1 MRAIVH
7 PSKLSGSQIAPAS
20 KSSMQRACAAALLHI
35 GKTIIHNPGHS
46 NDDISALE
54 VIQKLGAV
62 VEIENASNENGN
74 ENENGNAGSIVVNS
88 NGIKPMGPAMNCGE
102 SGLGIRM
109 FTPIAAL
116 SDQLI
121 NIEGRGSLVKRP
133 MHFFDEI
140 LPLVGV
146 KVQSQKGFLPIQIQ
160 GPLVPANITIDGSLS
175 SQFLTG
181 MLMAYAA
188 SEKHNVEIKVIDLK
202 SKPYI
207 DLTLSVLNAFGWKV
221 EHTNYESF
229 RFLAHAPLKPLIEY
243 TVEGDWSGAAFLLVA
258 GAIAGPIKVKGLQL
272 NSTQADKKI
281 MEALQTAKANM
292 KLEEDGILIGPAEN
306 ITSNNATNN
315 SNINSDNNSSYSNSL
330 IAFEFDATDCPDL
343 FPPLVALAIVCNG
356 ITKIKGVSRLAH
368 KESDRGLTLQTEF
381 AKMGIQID
389 LLGDEMLIHG
399 GAVIQ
404 SATVFSQHDHRIAM
418 ACGVAALVANGPIEI
433 TEAESINKSYTDFFT
448 HLQELGAKVDIQ

>member
-1 MRAIVH
+1 MVAIVH

-20 KSSMQRACAAALLHI
+20 KSSMQRACAAALIHI

-46 NDDISALE
+46 NDDLAALD
-54 VIQKLGAV
+54 VIQKLGATV
-62 VEIENASNENGN
+62 LTQKPTSEKLDPSPIE
-74 ENENGNAGSIVVNS
+74 VNS
-88 NGIKPMGPAMNCGE
+88 NGVKPIGPSMNCGE

-116 SDQLI
+116 SYELI
-121 NIEGRGSLVKRP
+121 SIEGKGSLVKRP

-188 SEKHNVEIKVIDLK
+188 TEKQDVEIKVIDLK

-207 DLTLSVLNAFGWKV
+207 DLTLAVLNAFGWKV

-229 RFLAHAPLKPLIEY
+229 RFLAHAPLKPVIEY

-272 NSTQADKKI
+272 ESTQADKKI
-281 MEALQTAKANM
+281 MEALISAKANM
-292 KLEEDGILIGPAEN
+292 KQEEDGILIGPLTN
-306 ITSNNATNN
+306 VSNNNFNNANNN
-315 SNINSDNNSSYSNSL
+315 SNNL

-343 FPPLVALAIVCNG
+343 FPPLVALASVCNG
-356 ITKIKGVSRLAH
+356 VTKIKGVSRLAH

-399 GAVIQ
+399 GSLIQ

-433 TEAESINKSYTDFFT
+433 TEAEAINKSYTDFFT

>member
-1 MRAIVH
+1 MVAIVH
-7 PSKLSGSQIAPAS
+7 PSKLTGSQIAPAS
-20 KSSMQRACAAALLHI
+20 KSSMQRACAAALIHI

-46 NDDISALE
+46 NDDLAALD
-54 VIQKLGAV
+54 VIQKLGAI
-62 VEIENASNENGN
+62 VEIEKPRNEKGN
-74 ENENGNAGSIVVNS
+74 TGSIVVNS
-88 NGIKPMGPAMNCGE
+88 NGVKPIGPSMNCGE

-116 SDQLI
+116 SSDLI
-121 NIEGRGSLVKRP
+121 SIEGKGSLVKRP

-146 KVQSQKGFLPIQIQ
+146 KVQSQKGFLPIEIQ

-188 SEKHNVEIKVIDLK
+188 SEKQDIEIKVLDLK

-207 DLTLSVLNAFGWKV
+207 DLTLAVLNAFGWKV

-229 RFLAHAPLKPLIEY
+229 RFLAHAPLKPVIEY

-281 MEALQTAKANM
+281 MDALISAKANM
-292 KLEEDGILIGPAEN
+292 IQEEDGILIGPSSDN
-306 ITSNNATNN
+306 SNN
-315 SNINSDNNSSYSNSL
+315 SNGYSNGL
-330 IAFEFDATDCPDL
+330 LAFEFDATDCPDL
-343 FPPLVALAIVCNG
+343 FPPLVALASVCNG

-381 AKMGIQID
+381 AKMGVQID

-399 GAVIQ
+399 GALIQ
-404 SATVFSQHDHRIAM
+404 SATVFSQQDHRIAM

-433 TEAESINKSYTDFFT
+433 TESEAINKSYTDFFT

>member
-1 MRAIVH
+1 MVAIVH

-20 KSSMQRACAAALLHI
+20 KSSMQRACAAALIHI

-46 NDDISALE
+46 NDDLAALD
-54 VIQKLGAV
+54 VIQKLGATV
-62 VEIENASNENGN
+62 VIGKTASGKIHPSPIE
-74 ENENGNAGSIVVNS
+74 VNS
-88 NGIKPMGPAMNCGE
+88 NGVKPIGPSMNCGE

-116 SDQLI
+116 SNELI
-121 NIEGRGSLVKRP
+121 GIEGKGSLVKRP

-146 KVQSQKGFLPIQIQ
+146 KVQSHKGFLPIQIQ
-160 GPLVPANITIDGSLS
+160 GPLVPATITIDGSLS

-188 SEKHNVEIKVIDLK
+188 ADVQYVEIKVLDLK

-207 DLTLSVLNAFGWKV
+207 DLTLAVLNAFGWKV

-229 RFLAHAPLKPLIEY
+229 RFLAHAPLQPVIEY

-281 MEALQTAKANM
+281 MEALHSAKANM
-292 KLEEDGILIGPAEN
+292 IQEVDGILIGPSADN
-306 ITSNNATNN
+306 SNN
-315 SNINSDNNSSYSNSL
+315 L
-330 IAFEFDATDCPDL
+330 IAFEFNATDCPDL
-343 FPPLVALAIVCNG
+343 FPPLVALASVCNG
-356 ITKIKGVSRLAH
+356 VTKIKGVSRLAH

-381 AKMGIQID
+381 AKMGVQIK
-389 LLGDEMLIHG
+389 LVGDEMLIHG
-399 GAVIQ
+399 GSLIQ

-433 TEAESINKSYTDFFT
+433 TAAEAINKSYTDFFT

>member
-7 PSKLSGSQIAPAS
+7 PSKLTGSQIAPAS
-20 KSSMQRACAAALLHI
+20 KSSMQRACAAALIHI

-46 NDDISALE
+46 NDDLAALD
-54 VIQKLGAV
+54 VIQKLGAL
-62 VEIENASNENGN
+62 VEIDNAPDEK
-74 ENENGNAGSIVVNS
+74 GNAGSIKVNS
-88 NGIKPMGPAMNCGE
+88 NGVKPIGPSMNCGE

-116 SDQLI
+116 SSELI
-121 NIEGRGSLVKRP
+121 NIEGKGSLVKRP

-146 KVQSQKGFLPIQIQ
+146 KVKSQKGFLPIQIQ

-188 SEKHNVEIKVIDLK
+188 AEKQDVEIKVLDLK

-207 DLTLSVLNAFGWKV
+207 DLTLAVLNAFGWKV

-229 RFLAHAPLKPLIEY
+229 RFLAHAPLKPVIEY

-258 GAIAGPIKVKGLQL
+258 GTIAGPIKVKGLQL

-281 MEALQTAKANM
+281 IQALISAKATM
-292 KLEEDGILIGPAEN
+292 KQEEDGILIGPSADVS
-306 ITSNNATNN
+306 SNNSYDKANKN
-315 SNINSDNNSSYSNSL
+315 SYYSNGL

-343 FPPLVALAIVCNG
+343 FPPLVALASVCNG
-356 ITKIKGVSRLAH
+356 ITKIKGVSRLVH

-381 AKMGIQID
+381 AKMGVQID
-389 LLGDEMLIHG
+389 LVGDEMLIHG
-399 GAVIQ
+399 GALIQ
-404 SATVFSQHDHRIAM
+404 STTVFSQHDHRIAM

-433 TEAESINKSYTDFFT
+433 TEAEAINKSYTDFFI

>member
-20 KSSMQRACAAALLHI
+20 KSSMQRACAAALIHI

-46 NDDISALE
+46 NDDLAALD
-54 VIQKLGAV
+54 VIQKLGAI
-62 VEIENASNENGN
+62 VETEKLVNEKA
-74 ENENGNAGSIVVNS
+74 NAGSIVVNS
-88 NGIKPMGPAMNCGE
+88 NGVKPIGPSMNCGE

-116 SDQLI
+116 SSELI
-121 NIEGRGSLVKRP
+121 NIEGKGSLVKRP

-188 SEKHNVEIKVIDLK
+188 TEKQDVEIKVLDLK

-207 DLTLSVLNAFGWKV
+207 DLTLAVLNAFGWKV

-229 RFLAHAPLKPLIEY
+229 RFLAHAPLKPVIEY

-281 MEALQTAKANM
+281 MEALLSAKANM
-292 KLEEDGILIGPAEN
+292 KQEEDGILIGPSTN
-306 ITSNNATNN
+306 VSTNN
-315 SNINSDNNSSYSNSL
+315 SNKNSNHSNGL

-343 FPPLVALAIVCNG
+343 FPPLVALASVCNG

-381 AKMGIQID
+381 AKMGVQID
-389 LLGDEMLIHG
+389 LVGDQMLIHG
-399 GAVIQ
+399 GALIQ

-433 TEAESINKSYTDFFT
+433 TEAEAINKSYTDFFT

>member
-20 KSSMQRACAAALLHI
+20 KSSMQRACAAALIHI

-46 NDDISALE
+46 NDDLAALD
-54 VIQKLGAV
+54 VIQKLGAL
-62 VEIENASNENGN
+62 VEIDSASNQK
-74 ENENGNAGSIVVNS
+74 GSVGSVIVNS
-88 NGIKPMGPAMNCGE
+88 NGVKPIGPSMNCGE

-116 SDQLI
+116 SNELI
-121 NIEGRGSLVKRP
+121 NIEGKGSLVKRP

-146 KVQSQKGFLPIQIQ
+146 KVKSQKGFLPIAIQ

-188 SEKHNVEIKVIDLK
+188 AEKQDVEIKVLDLK

-207 DLTLSVLNAFGWKV
+207 DLTLAVLNAFGWKV

-229 RFLAHAPLKPLIEY
+229 RFLAHTPLEPVIEY

-281 MEALQTAKANM
+281 MEALLSAKANM
-292 KLEEDGILIGPAEN
+292 KQEEDGILIGPSTN
-306 ITSNNATNN
+306 VPTNNFINANNN
-315 SNINSDNNSSYSNSL
+315 SNNL

-343 FPPLVALAIVCNG
+343 FPPLVALASVCAG
-356 ITKIKGVSRLAH
+356 VTKIKGVSRLAH

-381 AKMGIQID
+381 AKMGVQIQ
-389 LLGDEMLIHG
+389 LQGDEMHIHG
-399 GAVIQ
+399 GALIQ
-404 SATVFSQHDHRIAM
+404 STTVFSQHDHRIAM

-433 TEAESINKSYTDFFT
+433 TEAEAINKSYTDFFI
-448 HLQELGAKVDIQ
+448 HLQALGAKVDIQ

>member
-1 MRAIVH
+1 MVAIVH

-20 KSSMQRACAAALLHI
+20 KSSMQRACAAALIHI

-46 NDDISALE
+46 NDDLAALD
-54 VIQKLGAV
+54 VIQKLGAI
-62 VEIENASNENGN
+62 VETERLVNEKGN
-74 ENENGNAGSIVVNS
+74 MGSIVVNS
-88 NGIKPMGPAMNCGE
+88 NGVKPIGPSMNCGE

-116 SDQLI
+116 SNELI
-121 NIEGRGSLVKRP
+121 SIEGKGSLVKRP

-140 LPLVGV
+140 LPKVGV

-188 SEKHNVEIKVIDLK
+188 TEKQNIEIKVIDLK

-207 DLTLSVLNAFGWKV
+207 DLTLAVLNSFGWKV

-229 RFLAHAPLKPLIEY
+229 RFLAHAPLKPVIEY

-281 MEALQTAKANM
+281 MEALISAKATM
-292 KLEEDGILIGPAEN
+292 KQEEDGILIGPSADN
-306 ITSNNATNN
+306 SNN
-315 SNINSDNNSSYSNSL
+315 YSNGL
-330 IAFEFDATDCPDL
+330 VPFEFDATDCPDL
-343 FPPLVALAIVCNG
+343 FPPLVALASVCNG
-356 ITKIKGVSRLAH
+356 VTKIKGVSRLAH

-381 AKMGIQID
+381 AKMGVQIE
-389 LLGDEMLIHG
+389 LVGDEMLIHG
-399 GAVIQ
+399 GALIQ
-404 SATVFSQHDHRIAM
+404 SATVFSQQDHRIAM

-433 TEAESINKSYTDFFT
+433 TEAEAINKSYTDFFT

>member
-1 MRAIVH
+1 
-7 PSKLSGSQIAPAS
+7 
-20 KSSMQRACAAALLHI
+20 MQRACAAALIHI

-46 NDDISALE
+46 NDDLAALD
-54 VIQKLGAV
+54 VIQKLGAI
-62 VEIENASNENGN
+62 VEIEKPRNEKGN
-74 ENENGNAGSIVVNS
+74 TGSIIVNS
-88 NGIKPMGPAMNCGE
+88 NGVKPIGPSMNCGE

-116 SDQLI
+116 SNELI
-121 NIEGRGSLVKRP
+121 SIEGKGSLVKRP

-146 KVQSQKGFLPIQIQ
+146 KVQSHKGFLPIQIQ
-160 GPLVPANITIDGSLS
+160 GPLVPATITIDGSLS

-188 SEKHNVEIKVIDLK
+188 TEKQDIEIKVVDLK

-207 DLTLSVLNAFGWKV
+207 DLTLAVLNAFGWKV

-229 RFLAHAPLKPLIEY
+229 RFLAHAPLQPVIEY

-281 MEALQTAKANM
+281 MEALISAKANIIQ
-292 KLEEDGILIGPAEN
+292 EVDGILIGPA
-306 ITSNNATNN
+306 TDVSSNN
-315 SNINSDNNSSYSNSL
+315 SNGYSNDL

-343 FPPLVALAIVCNG
+343 FPPLVALASVCNG
-356 ITKIKGVSRLAH
+356 VTKIKGVSRLAH

-381 AKMGIQID
+381 AKMGVQIE

-399 GAVIQ
+399 GSLIQ

-433 TEAESINKSYTDFFT
+433 TEAEAINKSYTNFFT

>member
-1 MRAIVH
+1 MVAIVH

-20 KSSMQRACAAALLHI
+20 KSSMQRACAAALIHI

-46 NDDISALE
+46 NDDLAALD
-54 VIQKLGAV
+54 VIQKLGAI
-62 VEIENASNENGN
+62 VETERLVNEKGN
-74 ENENGNAGSIVVNS
+74 MGSIVVNS
-88 NGIKPMGPAMNCGE
+88 NGVKPIGPSMNCGE

-116 SDQLI
+116 SNELI
-121 NIEGRGSLVKRP
+121 SIEGKGSLVKRP

-140 LPLVGV
+140 LPKVGV

-188 SEKHNVEIKVIDLK
+188 TEKQNIEIKVIDLK

-207 DLTLSVLNAFGWKV
+207 DLTLAVLNSFGWKV

-229 RFLAHAPLKPLIEY
+229 RFLAHAPLKSVIEY

-258 GAIAGPIKVKGLQL
+258 GAIAGPIKVKGLHL

-281 MEALQTAKANM
+281 MQALISAKATM
-292 KLEEDGILIGPAEN
+292 KQEEDGILIGPSADN
-306 ITSNNATNN
+306 SNN
-315 SNINSDNNSSYSNSL
+315 YSNGL
-330 IAFEFDATDCPDL
+330 LAFEFDATDCPDL
-343 FPPLVALAIVCNG
+343 FPPLVALASVCNG
-356 ITKIKGVSRLAH
+356 VTKIKGVSRLAH

-381 AKMGIQID
+381 AKMGVQID
-389 LLGDEMLIHG
+389 LVGDEMLIHG
-399 GAVIQ
+399 GALIQ
-404 SATVFSQHDHRIAM
+404 SATVFSQQDHRIAM

-433 TEAESINKSYTDFFT
+433 TEAEAINKSYTDFFT

>member
-1 MRAIVH
+1 
-7 PSKLSGSQIAPAS
+7 
-20 KSSMQRACAAALLHI
+20 MQRACAAALIHI

-46 NDDISALE
+46 NDDLAALE
-54 VIQKLGAV
+54 VIQKLGAIV
-62 VEIENASNENGN
+62 VTQKPASGKLDPSPIE
-74 ENENGNAGSIVVNS
+74 VNS
-88 NGIKPMGPAMNCGE
+88 NGVKPIGPSMNCGE

-116 SDQLI
+116 SNELI
-121 NIEGRGSLVKRP
+121 SIEGKGSLVKRP

-146 KVQSQKGFLPIQIQ
+146 KVQSHKGFLPIQIQ
-160 GPLVPANITIDGSLS
+160 GPLVPATITIDGSLS

-188 SEKHNVEIKVIDLK
+188 TEKQDIEIKVIDLK

-207 DLTLSVLNAFGWKV
+207 DLTLAVLNAFGWKV

-229 RFLAHAPLKPLIEY
+229 RFLAHTPLQPIIEY

-281 MEALQTAKANM
+281 MEALISAKANM
-292 KLEEDGILIGPAEN
+292 IQEVDGILIGPSADN
-306 ITSNNATNN
+306 SNN
-315 SNINSDNNSSYSNSL
+315 L

-343 FPPLVALAIVCNG
+343 FPPLVALASVCNG
-356 ITKIKGVSRLAH
+356 VTKIKGVSRLAH

-381 AKMGIQID
+381 AKMGVQIK
-389 LLGDEMLIHG
+389 LVGDEMLIHG
-399 GAVIQ
+399 GSLIQ

-433 TEAESINKSYTDFFT
+433 TAAEAINKSYTDFFT